1 MFGTS
6 LLKEERKEAGG
17 IHYRVMKEEEY
28 LGQSSDRLSLRRTA
42 GFFRSDSYHL

>member
-6 LLKEERKEAGG
+6 LLKEEREAVGE

-42 GFFRSDSYHL
+42 GFFHGDSYHL